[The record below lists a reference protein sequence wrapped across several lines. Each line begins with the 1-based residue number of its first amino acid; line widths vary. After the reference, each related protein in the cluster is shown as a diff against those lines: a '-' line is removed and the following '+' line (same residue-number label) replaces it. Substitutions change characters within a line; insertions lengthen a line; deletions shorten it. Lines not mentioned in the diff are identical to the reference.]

1 VFFSRQVGV
10 VDGRVIFRIGRIWSQ
25 IY

>member
-1 VFFSRQVGV
+1 VFFSRQIGV